1 VSGVGEG
8 DASVLKSLPFNT
20 SKVRSDVG
28 QRCPTM
34 LASLKA
40 NTPHPQYP
48 TPHTP
53 HPNMNNSNLN
63 EDHSESF
70 EQGEILS
77 AIRQPALV
85 QPQTQPEQLPKPT
98 SAPKTAPFNPL
109 DMASLAGLAPTD
121 STNLGN
127 SMAITATEQAENIA
141 ESKTK
146 LPIYKQ
152 SFFKLV
158 MVGGGFL
165 LAGLLLKSIVWPDI
179 KPEIVA
185 APTPSPSPSTKPT
198 EDFRP
203 DPRFGVVNSKLAM
216 GDSQRQVIDAAVA
229 QQKAS
234 ADKTAAD
241 KGATAPP
248 VNVATPSPSPSSSI
262 ATNPPPTDSN
272 PQIVKNNSPQADPVY
287 QAPPPV
293 TMSPAPTPVA
303 KTLVATKPTPT
314 STPAPVRTVV
324 QVREKPTRIAAVTRS
339 QPILQPLAKPAPS
352 ANVRATNAPRAT
364 PVTWE
369 VANNNAVGVWGKTG
383 ATANGSP
390 AVATIATSPTN
401 NPPASSYRSARNT
414 GSAAVG
420 QQIKSKLVIPYQAV
434 TTAPSQPI
442 FIALSTAVLDT
453 QGKTLLPA
461 GTQIMCEVA
470 ALDNGMLQVSS
481 AKAAIDGQ
489 LIDLPKQAIILQDAS
504 KQPLVAQVKSFG
516 QGEVFNRDLIGF
528 AGGALSAIGKNMTQS
543 QTQTVATTGGIIQTS
558 NSQQNILGAVL
569 DGGFSPLVTQWMER
583 NKQATTQINSASKIY
598 FLPTGTDV
606 NLIIA
611 QPFSL

>member
-1 VSGVGEG
+1 M
-8 DASVLKSLPFNT
+8 T
-20 SKVRSDVG
+20 
-28 QRCPTM
+28 T
-34 LASLKA
+34 
-40 NTPHPQYP
+40 
-48 TPHTP
+48 
-53 HPNMNNSNLN
+53 NNSNPN
-63 EDHSESF
+63 EDHSEGF
-70 EQGEILS
+70 AQGEILS
-77 AIRQPALV
+77 AIRQPASV
-85 QPQTQPEQLPKPT
+85 QPQTQPEQLPEPT

-121 STNLGN
+121 SVDPAN

-152 SFFKLV
+152 SFFKTIL
-158 MVGGGFL
+158 VGGGFL
-165 LAGLLLKSIVWPDI
+165 LGGLLLKSIVWPDV
-179 KPEIVA
+179 KPEVAA
-185 APTPSPSPSTKPT
+185 APTPSPSPSAKPT

-234 ADKTAAD
+234 AEKTAAD

-248 VNVATPSPSPSSSI
+248 VNVAAPSPSPSSSI
-262 ATNPPPTDSN
+262 ATNPSPTDSN
-272 PQIVKNNSPQADPVY
+272 PQIIKNNSPQADPVY

-293 TMSPAPTPVA
+293 TTSPTPTPVA
-303 KTLVATKPTPT
+303 APVAVKPTPA
-314 STPAPVRTVV
+314 SIHTPIRKVV
-324 QVREKPTRIAAVTRS
+324 QVREKPTRIAAVVGG
-339 QPILQPLAKPAPS
+339 KPAPADNRPQPS
-352 ANVRATNAPRAT
+352 VRATNAPKAT

-383 ATANGSP
+383 ATTNGST
-390 AVATIATSPTN
+390 AVATNATPPTN
-401 NPPASSYRSARNT
+401 NPPVSSYRSARNT

-442 FIALSTAVLDT
+442 FIALSTPVFDT

-504 KQPLVAQVKSFG
+504 KQPLVAQIKSFG
-516 QGEVFNRDLIGF
+516 QGEVFNRDLLGF
-528 AGGALSAIGKNMTQS
+528 AGGALSAIGKNRTQS
-543 QTQTVATTGGIIQTS
+543 QTQTIATTGGIIQTS
-558 NSQQNILGAVL
+558 NSQQDILGAVL

>member
-1 VSGVGEG
+1 MT
-8 DASVLKSLPFNT
+8 N
-20 SKVRSDVG
+20 
-28 QRCPTM
+28 
-34 LASLKA
+34 
-40 NTPHPQYP
+40 
-48 TPHTP
+48 
-53 HPNMNNSNLN
+53 NNSNLN

-70 EQGEILS
+70 AQGEILS
-77 AIRQPALV
+77 AIRQPASV
-85 QPQTQPEQLPKPT
+85 QPQTQPEQLPEPT

-121 STNLGN
+121 STDLGN

-158 MVGGGFL
+158 MVGGAFL
-165 LAGLLLKSIVWPDI
+165 IAGLALKSIVWPDT
-179 KPEIVA
+179 KPEVAA
-185 APTPSPSPSTKPT
+185 APTPSSSPSAKPT

-241 KGATAPP
+241 KTAAAIPP
-248 VNVATPSPSPSSSI
+248 VNSNTPTPSPSPSSSI
-262 ATNPPPTDSN
+262 ATNPQPTDSN
-272 PQIVKNNSPQADPVY
+272 PQIIKNNSPQADPVY

-293 TMSPAPTPVA
+293 TTPTPVDA
-303 KTLVATKPTPT
+303 PVAVKPTPASIPT
-314 STPAPVRTVV
+314 PVRKVV
-324 QVREKPTRIAAVTRS
+324 QVREKPTRIAAVVGGKPTPAENRP
-339 QPILQPLAKPAPS
+339 QPI
-352 ANVRATNAPRAT
+352 VRATNTPRAT

-390 AVATIATSPTN
+390 AVATIATPPTN
-401 NPPASSYRSARNT
+401 NGANNRDRSARTT

-442 FIALSTAVLDT
+442 FIALSTPVFDT

-516 QGEVFNRDLIGF
+516 QGEVFNRDLLGF
-528 AGGALSAIGKNMTQS
+528 AGGALSAIGKNLTQS
-543 QTQTVATTGGIIQTS
+543 QTQTIATSGGFLQTS
-558 NSQQNILGAVL
+558 NPQQNILGSVL
-569 DGGFSPLVTQWMER
+569 DGGFSPLVSQWMER

>member
-1 VSGVGEG
+1 
-8 DASVLKSLPFNT
+8 
-20 SKVRSDVG
+20 
-28 QRCPTM
+28 M
-34 LASLKA
+34 I
-40 NTPHPQYP
+40 
-48 TPHTP
+48 
-53 HPNMNNSNLN
+53 NNSNPN
-63 EDHSESF
+63 EDHSEGF
-70 EQGEILS
+70 AQGEILS
-77 AIRQPALV
+77 AIKQPASV
-85 QPQTQPEQLPKPT
+85 QPQTQPEQQPEPT

-109 DMASLAGLAPTD
+109 DMASLAGLSPTD
-121 STNLGN
+121 STDPAN

-152 SFFKLV
+152 SFFKTIL
-158 MVGGGFL
+158 VGGGL
-165 LAGLLLKSIVWPDI
+165 LIAGLVLRSIVWPDT
-179 KPEIVA
+179 KPEVAA
-185 APTPSPSPSTKPT
+185 APTPSPSPSAKPT

-216 GDSQRQVIDAAVA
+216 GDSQRQVIEAAVA

-234 ADKTAAD
+234 ADKTAVD
-241 KGATAPP
+241 KTAAPP
-248 VNVATPSPSPSSSI
+248 VNVTATPATSPSPSSSI

-272 PQIVKNNSPQADPVY
+272 PQIIKNNSPQADPVY

-293 TMSPAPTPVA
+293 TTPTPVA
-303 KTLVATKPTPT
+303 AAPVAVKPTPASIPT
-314 STPAPVRTVV
+314 PVRKVV
-324 QVREKPTRIAAVTRS
+324 QVKEKPTRIAAVVGRAS
-339 QPILQPLAKPAPS
+339 PAENRPQPS
-352 ANVRATNAPRAT
+352 VRATNTPRAT

-401 NPPASSYRSARNT
+401 NPPASNYRSARNT

-481 AKAAIDGQ
+481 AKASIDGQ

-516 QGEVFNRDLIGF
+516 QGEVFNRDLMSF
-528 AGGALSAIGKNMTQS
+528 AGGAFSAIGKNLTQS

-583 NKQATTQINSASKIY
+583 NKQTTTQINSASKIY